1 MIVYDTIN
9 TYFEGIGVSMNYL
22 DIDGRIPTYKVQD
35 EYSLMEKLPDNM
47 PSKRIIKTKKGLK
60 AIKALIEL
68 EQEDNISWYEYLK
81 NRNKKNMND
90 LALFYRGNKVSFKE
104 MFDRADGIAKSM
116 CQSGLVEGDEIGVC
130 VSNTPELIYIILA
143 ANRLGL
149 KVNLFGADYNKDY
162 LSSIIDGVNKKVL
175 FVSDDNYE
183 KISDIIQSK
192 NIENIVVASLTD
204 SLPNNPKLCDE
215 YEPELDSYYRFEDK
229 AKTIIEENDNCMR
242 LSSYIAEGKNY
253 SKQLPNRGNLESDF
267 LITYTSGSTK
277 IGFPKEII
285 HKNRS
290 LITMGRF
297 HDPELC
303 GNPKI
308 PGLRGLAHIHPDS
321 NTDVITCISDNLM
334 QGWSVALEPEY
345 DPKKALDYIIL
356 NKPNY
361 LDITT
366 SFLLEV
372 AKQYLIDKK
381 YHQDGK
387 GRKMPFLLATFAVG
401 EGTQKGEEKF
411 INKFLRESRAG
422 SGVSM
427 KGLKLPFT
435 TLSIGGGDCEHGG
448 IFYTLWK
455 SLYQKLYTPKLGR
468 QEIGMLPVPYVVVT
482 ALKKDLNGNYVECS
496 YNEPGIIVA
505 NSYTNLSCYKNN
517 PQATNSLI
525 VEDNLGRKW
534 VSCKTYGYIDKV
546 GAVHVK
552 GRIPEK
558 ENNIIQT
565 FDIDDVI
572 TLDTKNILSSTTVEN
587 ESKYIST
594 IQFQPFTK
602 MNESKIMESIIQR
615 LVASLSSEIIDSVYL
630 RIIPVRES
638 YPVTGSGKRNI
649 RALEELGLQDT
660 IKLTDLIDKYDNN
673 KEKPKTLVRKKQ

>member
-1 MIVYDTIN
+1 
-9 TYFEGIGVSMNYL
+9 MNYL
-22 DIDGRIPTYKVQD
+22 DFNGRIPTYKVQD

-68 EQEDNISWYEYLK
+68 EQKDNVSWYEYLK
-81 NRNKKNMND
+81 NRNKKNMNG
-90 LALFYRGNKVSFKE
+90 LALFYRGNKISFKE
-104 MFDRADGIAKSM
+104 MFDRADSIAKSM
-116 CQSGLVEGDEIGVC
+116 CQSGLVEGDEIGIC

-149 KVNLFGADYNKDY
+149 KVNLFGANYNKDF
-162 LSSIIDGVNKKVL
+162 LSSIVDGVNKKVL
-175 FVSDDNYE
+175 FISDDNYE
-183 KISDIIQSK
+183 KISKIIQSK
-192 NIENIVVASLTD
+192 NIDNIVITSLTD
-204 SLPNNPKLCDE
+204 SLPKNPELCDE
-215 YEPELDSYYRFEDK
+215 YEPELDSYYHFENK
-229 AKTIIEENDNCMR
+229 AKNIVKKNNNCMR
-242 LSSYIAEGKNY
+242 LSSYIAEGKKY
-253 SKQLPNRGNLESDF
+253 SEQLPNRGNLESDF

-334 QGWSVALEPEY
+334 QGYSVALEPEY
-345 DPKKALDYIIL
+345 DSKKALDYIIL

-361 LDITT
+361 LNITT
-366 SFLLEV
+366 SFLLEI

-381 YHQDGK
+381 YNQDGK
-387 GRKMPFLLATFAVG
+387 KRKLPFLLATFAVG
-401 EGTQKGEEKF
+401 EVTQKGEEKF

-422 SGVSM
+422 SGVSV
-427 KGLKLPFT
+427 KGFKLPFT
-435 TLSIGGGDCEHGG
+435 FLSIGGGDCEHGG

-482 ALKKDLNGNYVECS
+482 ALKKDSHGNYVECS

-517 PQATNSLI
+517 PQATNSL
-525 VEDNLGRKW
+525 VLEDNLGRKW

-552 GRIPEK
+552 GRLPEK

-572 TLDTKNILSSTTVEN
+572 TLDTKNILSSTTIEN
-587 ESKYIST
+587 ETKYIST

-602 MNESKIMESIIQR
+602 ISKSKIMESLTQR
-615 LVASLSSEIIDSVYL
+615 LLTSLPSEIIDVIYL
-630 RIIPVRES
+630 RIIPEREN
-638 YPVTGSGKRNI
+638 YPTTGSGKRNI

-660 IKLTDLIDKYDNN
+660 IKLTDLIGKYKNN

>member
-1 MIVYDTIN
+1 
-9 TYFEGIGVSMNYL
+9 MNYL
-22 DIDGRIPTYKVQD
+22 DIDGRIPTYKIQN

-47 PSKRIIKTKKGLK
+47 PSKRIIRTKKGLK

-68 EQEDNISWYEYLK
+68 EQKDNVSWYEYLK

-90 LALFYRGNKVSFKE
+90 LALFYRGNKVSFRE

-149 KVNLFGADYNKDY
+149 KVNLFGADYNKVY
-162 LSSIIDGVNKKVL
+162 LSSIIDGVNKRVL

-183 KISDIIQSK
+183 KISNIIQSK
-192 NIENIVVASLTD
+192 NIENIVVTSLTD
-204 SLPNNPKLCDE
+204 SLPKNPKLCDE
-215 YEPELDSYYRFEDK
+215 YEPELDSYYYFEDK
-229 AKTIIEENDNCMR
+229 AKTIIENNNNCMR
-242 LSSYIAEGKNY
+242 LSSYIKNGKSY

-345 DPKKALDYIIL
+345 DSKKALDYIIL

-372 AKQYLIDKK
+372 SKQYLIDKK

-387 GRKMPFLLATFAVG
+387 GRKLPFLLATFAVG

-411 INKFLRESRAG
+411 INKFLRKSRAG

-455 SLYQKLYTPKLGR
+455 SLYQKIYTPKLGR

-482 ALKKDLNGNYVECS
+482 ALKKDSNGNYVECS

-525 VEDNLGRKW
+525 LEDNLGRKW
-534 VSCKTYGYIDKV
+534 VSCKTYGYIDRV

-558 ENNIIQT
+558 ENNIIHT
-565 FDIDDVI
+565 FNIDDVI

-587 ESKYIST
+587 ESRYIST

-602 MNESKIMESIIQR
+602 MNENKIMESLTQR
-615 LVASLSSEIIDSVYL
+615 LITSLSSEIIDSIYL
-630 RIIPVRES
+630 RIIPSREN
-638 YPVTGSGKRNI
+638 YPITGSGKRNI

-660 IKLTDLIDKYDNN
+660 IKLTDLIDKYTNN
-673 KEKPKTLVRKKQ
+673 KEKQKTLVRKKQ

>member
-1 MIVYDTIN
+1 
-9 TYFEGIGVSMNYL
+9 MNYL
-22 DIDGRIPTYKVQD
+22 DIDGRIPTYKIQN

-47 PSKRIIKTKKGLK
+47 PSKRIIRTKKGLK

-68 EQEDNISWYEYLK
+68 EQKDNVSWYEYLK

-90 LALFYRGNKVSFKE
+90 LALFYRGNKVSFRE

-149 KVNLFGADYNKDY
+149 KVNLFGADYNKVY
-162 LSSIIDGVNKKVL
+162 LSSIIDGVNKRVL

-183 KISDIIQSK
+183 KISNIIQSK
-192 NIENIVVASLTD
+192 NIENIVVTSLTD
-204 SLPNNPKLCDE
+204 SLPKNPKLCDE
-215 YEPELDSYYRFEDK
+215 YEPELDSYYYFEDK
-229 AKTIIEENDNCMR
+229 AKTIIENNNNCMR
-242 LSSYIAEGKNY
+242 LSSYIKNGKSN

-345 DPKKALDYIIL
+345 DSKKALDYIIL

-372 AKQYLIDKK
+372 SKQYLIDKK

-387 GRKMPFLLATFAVG
+387 GRKLPFLLATFAVG

-455 SLYQKLYTPKLGR
+455 SLYQKIYTPKLGR

-482 ALKKDLNGNYVECS
+482 ALKKDSNGNYVECS

-525 VEDNLGRKW
+525 LEDNLGRKW
-534 VSCKTYGYIDKV
+534 VSCKTYGYIDRV

-558 ENNIIQT
+558 ENNIIHT
-565 FDIDDVI
+565 FNIDDVI

-587 ESKYIST
+587 ESRYIST

-602 MNESKIMESIIQR
+602 MNDNKIMESLTQR
-615 LVASLSSEIIDSVYL
+615 LITSLSSEIIDSIYL
-630 RIIPVRES
+630 RIIPSREN
-638 YPVTGSGKRNI
+638 YPITGSGKRNI

-660 IKLTDLIDKYDNN
+660 IKLTDLIDKYTNN
-673 KEKPKTLVRKKQ
+673 KEKQKTLVRKKQ